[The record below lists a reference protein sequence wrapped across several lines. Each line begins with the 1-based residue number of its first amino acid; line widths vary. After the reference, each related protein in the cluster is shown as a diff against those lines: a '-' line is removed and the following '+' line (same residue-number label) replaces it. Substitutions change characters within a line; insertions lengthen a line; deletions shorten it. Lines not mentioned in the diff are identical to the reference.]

1 MRQVFALGHAD
12 MLDKKYRFSLL
23 NDRLLG
29 ICIQFEENNGRLH
42 KYVGLLLPNYD
53 IRIL

>member
-12 MLDKKYRFSLL
+12 MLDKKYRFGFL

-29 ICIQFEENNGRLH
+29 VCIQFEENNGRLH
-42 KYVGLLLPNYD
+42 EYVGLL
-53 IRIL
+53 